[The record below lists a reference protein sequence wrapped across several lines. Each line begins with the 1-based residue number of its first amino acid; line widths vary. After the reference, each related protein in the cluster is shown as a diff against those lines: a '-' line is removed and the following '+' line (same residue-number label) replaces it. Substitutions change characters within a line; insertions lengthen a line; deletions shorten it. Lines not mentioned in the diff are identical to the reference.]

1 MKSISIWEMGAQL
14 SRLEHLLKLEG
25 ELFITLYN
33 KPIARLLPIPDAKP
47 KPSHAELR
55 ATLPKLSI
63 PSEFLI
69 REDRDAR

>member
-1 MKSISIWEMGAQL
+1 MGTQL
-14 SRLEHLLKLEG
+14 SRLEHL
-25 ELFITLYN
+25 
-33 KPIARLLPIPDAKP
+33 PDAKP